1 MLQIAE
7 AHDLL
12 PLLETPFHLIGRQ
25 NSKRSKA
32 DADVMTSTGQ
42 KVATQHILRKIL
54 NHYLFKDKKPLI
66 LLLTGPSGHGKT
78 ELAKR
83 MGSLLSLKIHQ
94 VDCTE
99 MQYETDILGPK
110 PPYHGSDKGSPL
122 NNHLAE
128 HDGQKTVIFMDEFD
142 KTTTAVHQAML
153 LPFESGFYNDRRN
166 GKKLDCTNHIWLL
179 AANLG
184 EDIIRKF
191 WKASIENKTL
201 ALQEKAPLA
210 ALQKTLRARAIEAF
224 GAPLTGRLREVV
236 PYLPFDELEQAV
248 AAYKFMREIRRKVRK
263 DIDTGAKDFA
273 GHSYINFIDDGQ
285 LALHIAKEG
294 YIPEL
299 GARSLDDAVDREVTD
314 KLGDIFLRQPL
325 KISNVANTRAL
336 DRYDVRIAR
345 ASDGTEEVTVTL
357 AGLQHITKN
366 TTTTNTDGTTSPSP
380 GWSPVNLSYTP
391 TTPTFALPK
400 TQS

>member
-1 MLQIAE
+1 M
-7 AHDLL
+7 
-12 PLLETPFHLIGRQ
+12 
-25 NSKRSKA
+25 
-32 DADVMTSTGQ
+32 VTSAGQ

-99 MQYETDILGPK
+99 MRHETDILGPK
-110 PPYHGSDKGSPL
+110 APYYGSQEGSPL

-201 ALQEKAPLA
+201 ALQQKAPLA
-210 ALQKTLRARAIEAF
+210 TLQRNLRARAIGAF
-224 GAPLTGRLREVV
+224 GAPLTGRLREIV

-248 AAYKFMREIRRKVRK
+248 AAYKFMREIRRKVRA
-263 DIDTGAKDFA
+263 DIDTDAKDFA

-325 KISNVANTRAL
+325 KISNDANARGL
-336 DRYDVRIAR
+336 DRYDVKIAR

-357 AGLQHITKN
+357 AGLQDEITRN
-366 TTTTNTDGTTSPSP
+366 TATTNTNGTMSSANK
-380 GWSPVNLSYTP
+380 S
-391 TTPTFALPK
+391 FRF
-400 TQS
+400 

>member
-1 MLQIAE
+1 MSEEISLDILKAE
-7 AHDLL
+7 
-12 PLLETPFHLIGRQ
+12 
-25 NSKRSKA
+25 N
-32 DADVMTSTGQ
+32 ADVMHSTGQ

-110 PPYHGSDKGSPL
+110 APYYGSEEGSPL

-142 KTTTAVHQAML
+142 KTTKAVHQAML
-153 LPFESGFYNDRRN
+153 LLFESGFYNDRRD

-184 EDIIRKF
+184 EDIIRRF

-201 ALQEKAPLA
+201 ALQQKAPLT
-210 ALQKTLRARAIEAF
+210 ALQRTLRTRAIEAF

-248 AAYKFMREIRRKVRK
+248 AAYKFMREIRRKVRA
-263 DIDTGAKDFA
+263 DIDTDAKDFA

-325 KISNVANTRAL
+325 KISNDANTRGL

-357 AGLQHITKN
+357 AGLQEITKN
-366 TTTTNTDGTTSPSP
+366 TATATTNGTRSPPS
-380 GWSPVNLSYTP
+380 GWSPVNSSYTP
-391 TTPTFALPK
+391 STPSSVPPK
-400 TQS
+400 TLF